1 MIGSIRRECL
11 DLVIVTANPSFVFR
25 VLSSVENP
33 SLLGEGLTGAKS
45 DSAAGNG
52 IRRGDTA
59 GWWTTSPLR
68 TTGCVKEPEPTML
81 RVVSAPPF
89 GIRLRNVLPCT
100 RVSPPESSRSA
111 NCVSSSSTRG
121 ITSLATLHGIF
132 VRDNLLPANNGHSRE
147 VDESPPLRHFVV
159 QNRHEAASPARGM
172 APRKTKETTRTWH
185 IETRRVYEDLR
196 RVKPSYHGRYVNLV
210 YCDSAYTEDS
220 GFSFSSVQQFGHAMA
235 LRAAESRL
243 HHYRG

>member
-1 MIGSIRRECL
+1 MPRSCDRVPGKLI
-11 DLVIVTANPSFVFR
+11 TANPSFVFR
-25 VLSSVENP
+25 VLSSVENT

-89 GIRLRNVLPCT
+89 GIRLRNVLPGT

-111 NCVSSSSTRG
+111 NCVSSGSTRG
-121 ITSLATLHGIF
+121 ITSLVRLHGIF
-132 VRDNLLPANNGHSRE
+132 VRDRC
-147 VDESPPLRHFVV
+147 
-159 QNRHEAASPARGM
+159 
-172 APRKTKETTRTWH
+172 TTIWRT
-185 IETRRVYEDLR
+185 T
-196 RVKPSYHGRYVNLV
+196 
-210 YCDSAYTEDS
+210 
-220 GFSFSSVQQFGHAMA
+220 GHAHKRPCLSRRKSSSTNSVTWRFA
-235 LRAAESRL
+235 LDRLRQQVDLQTVVPKDYSR
-243 HHYRG
+243 

>member
-1 MIGSIRRECL
+1 VPATICTTAIRSAWLADHEEIDRRQTCETCASAEADHSPLWQIHDRPEAIMLQFECVIGIVKDHRHQPEPDWANAWQHISIVSYCPYRKSYPALGTLNVIHVTCDTTSSYAIDFKRAL
-11 DLVIVTANPSFVFR
+11 DFGEGQ
-25 VLSSVENP
+25 LSSVENT

-68 TTGCVKEPEPTML
+68 TTGCVKAPEATML

-111 NCVSSSSTRG
+111 NCVSFGSTRG
-121 ITSLATLHGIF
+121 ITSLVRLHGIF
-132 VRDNLLPANNGHSRE
+132 VRHDEGDPTPAA
-147 VDESPPLRHFVV
+147 F
-159 QNRHEAASPARGM
+159 
-172 APRKTKETTRTWH
+172 
-185 IETRRVYEDLR
+185 
-196 RVKPSYHGRYVNLV
+196 
-210 YCDSAYTEDS
+210 
-220 GFSFSSVQQFGHAMA
+220 
-235 LRAAESRL
+235 
-243 HHYRG
+243 